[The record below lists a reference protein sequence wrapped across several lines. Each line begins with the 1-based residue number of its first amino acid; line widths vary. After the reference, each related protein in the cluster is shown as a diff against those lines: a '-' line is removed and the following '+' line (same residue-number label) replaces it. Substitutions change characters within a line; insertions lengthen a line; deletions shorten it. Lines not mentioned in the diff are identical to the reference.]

1 MLHELLVEMIAYIV
15 PCTEFL
21 GAAVVTWGTLHGLL
35 LLLRR
40 GWRSVQKQPIEESLR
55 DVRIAIGEKMAL
67 GLDFFLAGDI
77 IGTIVVPSKETLM
90 ILGGIVVIR
99 TVMAY
104 FLARSNA
111 TRPTFTQ
118 VRLRKPPT

>member
-1 MLHELLVEMIAYIV
+1 MLHEFLVEVIAYIV
-15 PCTEFL
+15 PLTELL
-21 GAAVVTWGTLHGLL
+21 GAAVVTWGSLHGLIL
-35 LLLRR
+35 LLHR
-40 GWRSVQKQPIEESLR
+40 GWSMFNKQPLQTSLR

-77 IGTIVVPSKETLM
+77 IGTIVVPSRETLM

-104 FLARSNA
+104 FLAKEIEKKA
-111 TRPTFTQ
+111 AE
-118 VRLRKPPT
+118 